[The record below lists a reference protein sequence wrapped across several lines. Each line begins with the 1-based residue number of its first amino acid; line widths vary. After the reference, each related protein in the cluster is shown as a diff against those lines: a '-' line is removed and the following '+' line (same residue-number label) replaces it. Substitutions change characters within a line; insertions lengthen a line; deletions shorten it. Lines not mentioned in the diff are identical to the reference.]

1 MRVEDWLGW
10 AGLGWGGMAN
20 HCRRGQP
27 LVKLGGSTR
36 GGAAGGGQLARG
48 TRDTLNLA
56 IGRGDETKVKQ
67 LLFDDGVDPNERIHV
82 DSDGWTP
89 LHRACSLGHLGIVDA
104 LLDSGADPAATD
116 RDNRTPM
123 HNAALI
129 GNLEMVASLQAFNPR
144 RSNTM
149 VRPCA
154 FSHSRPAGHTGRSD
168 CRGPTCAVR
177 QLHGANAR
185 REVPAQGHCKTDGR
199 RPVGTSDGRRLE
211 TRRYRVMVLWQ
222 ASFMP
227 RFPRRVRCFAIECYT
242 QQRLN
247 EITPGAGFQ
256 STFA

>member
-1 MRVEDWLGW
+1 MGW

-27 LVKLGGSTR
+27 LVRLGGST
-36 GGAAGGGQLARG
+36 GGGQLARG

-149 VRPCA
+149 VRPLLDVLPA
-154 FSHSRPAGHTGRSD
+154 PPIGPAPKSR
-168 CRGPTCAVR
+168 
-177 QLHGANAR
+177 AR
-185 REVPAQGHCKTDGR
+185 RMHGLTPPCCPACC
-199 RPVGTSDGRRLE
+199 
-211 TRRYRVMVLWQ
+211 
-222 ASFMP
+222 AST
-227 RFPRRVRCFAIECYT
+227 VW
-242 QQRLN
+242 
-247 EITPGAGFQ
+247 
-256 STFA
+256 